1 MVSFRQVHGMTRTC
15 MLVIALVALLL
26 HAAVAFTSTA
36 AHSEQKTSLS
46 ALASLDKS
54 HNEAEL
60 SRRSLI
66 MGTTAAIALSWSIA
80 PQPAVAKPDCFTD
93 CNKNCKLLVPNDTS
107 NYCRDSCLDYCSQ
120 PDRRDGLSGSVSS
133 EGGEVGILGGTFGQG
148 TVVKGEDKPPIINL
162 PGLNFNSGEGRKLI
176 G

>member
-1 MVSFRQVHGMTRTC
+1 
-15 MLVIALVALLL
+15 MLRLTTTALLL
-26 HAAVAFTSTA
+26 LTGTVAFTPSG
-36 AHSEQKTSLS
+36 QKQSS
-46 ALASLDKS
+46 KQDVIINDNQAKD
-54 HNEAEL
+54 AEL
-60 SRRSLI
+60 SRRSMIGVTAGGVASLF
-66 MGTTAAIALSWSIA
+66 MGTLASFPSEAS
-80 PQPAVAKPDCFTD
+80 AKPDCLQD
-93 CNKNCKLLVPNDTS
+93 CIKNCKLVVPNDTS
-107 NYCRDSCLDYCSQ
+107 NYCRDSCLDYCEQ

>member
-1 MVSFRQVHGMTRTC
+1 MTRTC
-15 MLVIALVALLL
+15 ILVLALVTPLL
-26 HAAVAFTSTA
+26 HVAVAFPWTSERVQQKPVTTA
-36 AHSEQKTSLS
+36 V
-46 ALASLDKS
+46 ASFHMPN
-54 HNEAEL
+54 HNQEDV

-66 MGTTAAIALSWSIA
+66 MGTAAAGLVLSWSIID
-80 PQPAVAKPDCFTD
+80 PQPAFAKADCFSD
-93 CNKNCKLLVPNDTS
+93 CTKNCKQVVPNDTS

-133 EGGEVGILGGTFGQG
+133 EGGEVGILGGAFGLG

-162 PGLNFNSGEGRKLI
+162 PGLNFNSNEGRKLL